1 MPFTKPIL
9 LAVIASTALA
19 AGAQA
24 QPSTEG
30 EQGLASWYGEP
41 FHGQRAAS
49 GEIYDMEQLTAA
61 HRTLPFGTTVR
72 VRRLDSGASVI
83 VRINDRGPD
92 VESRIIDLSLAAA
105 RRLGLVE
112 PGVAPVTV
120 QVVEAAEGL
129 LTGEKAAVLN
139 AKLAAFAVQVGT
151 FRNFDN
157 AQRTRAAM
165 EQRYGAA
172 RIFVHHRD
180 GDLWSVL
187 AGECPSRA
195 EAESLAGDIRTH
207 AKGMES
213 AYVVQIEP
221 GAFAE
226 AD

>member
-1 MPFTKPIL
+1 MPSTKPIF
-9 LAVIASTALA
+9 LAVIASTLLA

-24 QPSTEG
+24 QPSTES

-105 RRLGLVE
+105 RKLGLVE
-112 PGVAPVTV
+112 PGIAPVTV
-120 QVVEAAEGL
+120 QVVEGMEAPVA
-129 LTGEKAAVLN
+129 GEKVVVLS
-139 AKLAAFAVQVGT
+139 AKAAFAVQVGT

-157 AQRTRAAM
+157 AQRTRTAM

-172 RIFVHHRD
+172 RIVVHHRD

-187 AGECPSRA
+187 AGDCPSRA

-221 GAFAE
+221 GAFAD

>member
-1 MPFTKPIL
+1 MRSIKPIL

-19 AGAQA
+19 AGALA
-24 QPSTEG
+24 QPES

-61 HRTLPFGTTVR
+61 HRTLPFGTSVR
-72 VRRLDSGASVI
+72 VRRLDSGASVV

-105 RRLGLVE
+105 RKLGLVE
-112 PGVAPVTV
+112 PGIAPVTV
-120 QVVEAAEGL
+120 QVVEGVE
-129 LTGEKAAVLN
+129 TPVVSEKAAIIG
-139 AKLAAFAVQVGT
+139 AKSAAFAVQVGT

-157 AQRTRAAM
+157 ALRTRAAM
-165 EQRYGAA
+165 EQRYGSA
-172 RIFVHHRD
+172 RIVVRHRD

-187 AGECPSRA
+187 AGGCASRA

-213 AYVVQIEP
+213 AYVVQIDP
-221 GAFAE
+221 GASAE

>member
-1 MPFTKPIL
+1 MCSTKPII

-19 AGAQA
+19 AGAKA
-24 QPSTEG
+24 QPSTES

-72 VRRLDSGASVI
+72 VRRLDSGASVV

-105 RRLGLVE
+105 RKLGLVE

-120 QVVEAAEGL
+120 QVVEALEAPVASA
-129 LTGEKAAVLN
+129 KAVIIS
-139 AKLAAFAVQVGT
+139 AKFVTFAVQVGT
-151 FRNFDN
+151 FRNYDN
-157 AQRTRAAM
+157 AVRTRAAM

-172 RIFVHHRD
+172 RIVVHHRD

-187 AGECPSRA
+187 AGGCTSRA
-195 EAESLAGDIRTH
+195 EAESLADDIRTH
-207 AKGMES
+207 AKGLES
-213 AYVVQIEP
+213 AYVVQIDP
-221 GAFAE
+221 GTSAE

>member
-1 MPFTKPIL
+1 MPSTKPIL

-24 QPSTEG
+24 QPATEG

-72 VRRLDSGASVI
+72 VRRLDSGASVV

-105 RRLGLVE
+105 RKLGLVE

-120 QVVEAAEGL
+120 QVVEAVEAPVVIA
-129 LTGEKAAVLN
+129 KA
-139 AKLAAFAVQVGT
+139 AAFAVQVGT

-157 AQRTRAAM
+157 ALRTRAAM

-172 RIFVHHRD
+172 RIVVHHRD

-187 AGECPSRA
+187 AGKCTSRA
-195 EAESLAGDIRTH
+195 EAESLAGEIRTQ

-213 AYVVQIEP
+213 AYVVPIEP
-221 GAFAE
+221 GAFAD